1 MLTGKHILN
10 CDCIDND
17 DLHRL
22 FESADILQS
31 AAKGRRWKLRPV
43 SVHTTAKGLI

>member
-1 MLTGKHILN
+1 MLTGKHILS

-22 FESADILQS
+22 FELADILQPV
-31 AAKGRRWKLRPV
+31 AKVRRWKFRPV